1 MKIEYIIEQIASISK
16 KTPEI
21 TKTISAVI
29 SKLSSYTVIN
39 GLVYFFV
46 ARADCKFPGLGM
58 KFVGPVIAFLFLVFL
73 LDVFT
78 NDFTLF
84 KIIDNKEGT
93 ILKRIIVIFLAFLAA
108 GLLSWLYVSGIYQ
121 PLFSIPDK
129 IWECKI

>member
-1 MKIEYIIEQIASISK
+1 MKINYFAEHIENASNK
-16 KTPEI
+16 LPKI
-21 TKTISAVI
+21 TKKISFVL
-29 SKLSSYTVIN
+29 SKLSSYTIIN

-93 ILKRIIVIFLAFLAA
+93 ILKRVIVIFLAFLSA